1 MYYHY
6 RKSRKKYHS
15 FPATNEC
22 QFCNPKEHAAA
33 IYQETPHAYVI
44 ANRVFYDQWELRKV
58 TDHRMIIPRR
68 HVHTLAELSAEERT
82 DIIDLIADYESQG
95 YEVYARA
102 PTSTTRS
109 VQHQHTHL
117 IKAEPKTGRGLF
129 YLRKPYI
136 LWLFR

>member
-6 RKSRKKYHS
+6 RKTRKKYAS
-15 FPATNEC
+15 FPPATDC
-22 QFCNPKEHAAA
+22 QFCDPHKHAAA
-33 IYQETPHAYVI
+33 IHQETPHAYVI
-44 ANRVFYDQWELRKV
+44 ANRTFYDQWELRKV
-58 TDHRMIIPRR
+58 TDHRMIIPKR
-68 HVHTLAELSAEERT
+68 HVHTLSELSAEERV
-82 DIIDLIADYESQG
+82 DIIDIIADYESRG

-117 IKAEPKTGRGLF
+117 IKAEPKTARGLF
-129 YLRKPYI
+129 FLHKPYI